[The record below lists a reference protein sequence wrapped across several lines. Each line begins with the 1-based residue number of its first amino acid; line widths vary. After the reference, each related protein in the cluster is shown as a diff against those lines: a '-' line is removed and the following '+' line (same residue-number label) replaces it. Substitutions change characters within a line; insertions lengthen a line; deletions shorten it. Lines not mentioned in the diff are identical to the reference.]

1 MLCAQHAS
9 SAVGASG
16 NPPARSQTNSMHGLL
31 FVLGLVAPAPKPST
45 VDVDPIIGRLLR
57 SSSYARHP
65 STTITDLIATST
77 GLSIW
82 RRALTSGR
90 VPDFDG
96 VDQSAPWPPQPLC
109 GQLSE
114 AMSKLGL
121 PRTTV
126 RHPSLVPAALAAVL
140 AATAR
145 FGEEI
150 DRRADAAAS
159 ATDDRDEDEDEEYSY
174 VYDDEVNEA
183 DDSVAVP
190 EDEEE
195 ALLQAARQIA
205 EAFSSEWQ
213 PALRGVRTVE
223 ALGGNDGGDAGV
235 LTAAAGMTFSPN
247 DGLWA
252 HTGWE
257 SLETVQRQLRQLE
270 ELSSLIGSLGQRAS
284 PNGVPERGPA
294 VVFDSRA
301 APSAALSELSPRELS
316 GLARTSNL
324 ARVAPSE
331 LALLAGTRGHAADDD
346 VVVVDDDMRR
356 DERDGMEIVEGTG
369 GKGSER
375 GEVSAR
381 MGGARRRL
389 FLSRLAEKQL
399 LGYSLEGWSESL
411 GRPKP
416 RRLSRLPRA
425 RGGPLVVCLDTSH
438 SMAGGRETLAKA
450 VVLETVRTA
459 YAQGRPCLLFA
470 FSGTSDLA
478 ELRLAPPRR
487 SRAARRR
494 RSSRGSR
501 GEGGGISDRAGLTR
515 LLDFLGCSF
524 GGGTDVAG
532 PLRRAL
538 DVLEQPAEDD
548 VIYSGADLLLVSD
561 GELPSPPL
569 DDATFARLR
578 DLQRTQGFM
587 VHGLIVG
594 KPRATPLDEMCD
606 VVHTCLSKFDPYVLP
621 VSQPPSPPIPD
632 ASSNASPNIAL
643 TPTCPDHSALRQ
655 AGNHAREDG

>member
-1 MLCAQHAS
+1 
-9 SAVGASG
+9 
-16 NPPARSQTNSMHGLL
+16 MHGLL

-145 FGEEI
+145 FGEEV
-150 DRRADAAAS
+150 DRRADAVAS

-174 VYDDEVNEA
+174 SYDDEVDEA
-183 DDSVAVP
+183 DDSVAEP

-223 ALGGNDGGDAGV
+223 ALGGSDGGDAGV
-235 LTAAAGMTFSPN
+235 LTAAAGTTFSPN

-284 PNGVPERGPA
+284 PDGVPERGPA

-331 LALLAGTRGHAADDD
+331 LALLAGTRRNAADDD
-346 VVVVDDDMRR
+346 IAVVVDDDMRR
-356 DERDGMEIVEGTG
+356 DERDEMESADGAG

-375 GEVSAR
+375 GERSAR

-438 SMAGGRETLAKA
+438 SMTGGRETLAKA

-487 SRAARRR
+487 SRAARRHR
-494 RSSRGSR
+494 RSRGSGR
-501 GEGGGISDRAGLTR
+501 EGGGISDRAGLTR

-538 DVLEQPAEDD
+538 DVLERPAEDD

-578 DLQRTQGFM
+578 ALQRTQGFM

-606 VVHTCLSKFDPYVLP
+606 VVHTCLSKFDPCVLP
-621 VSQPPSPPIPD
+621 VSPSPFRRVSQRVSQYI
-632 ASSNASPNIAL
+632 IAL
-643 TPTCPDHSALRQ
+643 TPTCPDYSASRQ